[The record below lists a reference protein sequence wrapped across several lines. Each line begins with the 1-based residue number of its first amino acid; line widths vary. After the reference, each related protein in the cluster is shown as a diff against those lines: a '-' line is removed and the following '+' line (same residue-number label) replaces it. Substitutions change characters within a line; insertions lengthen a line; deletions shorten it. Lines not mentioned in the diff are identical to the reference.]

1 MSKSV
6 NPGSTITGCTFN
18 GVQWDAKAVETITI
32 VATACKE
39 NAIAL
44 QENAKTLHKLA
55 EVLNSSNVKIDTML
69 KLQN

>member
-1 MSKSV
+1 
-6 NPGSTITGCTFN
+6 
-18 GVQWDAKAVETITI
+18 VETITI